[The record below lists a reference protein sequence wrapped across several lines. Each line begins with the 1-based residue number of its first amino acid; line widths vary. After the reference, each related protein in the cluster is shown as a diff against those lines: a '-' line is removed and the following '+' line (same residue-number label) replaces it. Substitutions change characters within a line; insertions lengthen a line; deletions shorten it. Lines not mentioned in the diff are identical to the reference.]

1 MNKLT
6 VQQTAEKWNV
16 SVRRVQ
22 DYCRQGKIPGAQRI
36 GTNWLIPADA
46 VRPADGR
53 KKAVRDEADKDVPM
67 PRKSPFLYMTDLY
80 PEAGTAD
87 RCILALS
94 SNPEAQALF
103 AAEIAYSRGEIDKV
117 YRYAKYFLE
126 KHSGFY
132 AVLAGGM
139 LLAQCAL
146 WAGDINM
153 WQLARKH
160 ICEARAKSNTD
171 RDIIALS
178 LGVTDSAIRSIQDF
192 PKWFKSGWFENL
204 PVDAHY
210 VAKIFYVKHLIVSAQ
225 QLASGEVKYPDM
237 RGLSLMRSIPYVVE
251 PMIADA
257 VADKV
262 ILVEIYLRL
271 LCAIA
276 CHQVGNTDRAVF
288 HLDKAIADCLEDGL
302 YGPLVEHR
310 RQLGSILDER
320 LSAADPQAFKKVKE
334 LYKRML
340 TGWTTIHN
348 AVLERTVSTALTNRE
363 REIARLAVFGL
374 NDKQIANRFNVT
386 EAAIKNII
394 DSAKE
399 KTGVDSR
406 SDLAFYI

>member
-6 VQQTAEKWNV
+6 VQQTAERWNI

-46 VRPADGR
+46 VRPMDGR
-53 KKAVRDEADKDVPM
+53 KKAAKLEAEKDIPM
-67 PRKSPFLYMTDLY
+67 PRKCPFLYMTDLY
-80 PEAGTAD
+80 SEAGTANK
-87 RCILALS
+87 CILALS
-94 SNPEAQALF
+94 GQPEAQALL

-117 YRYAKYFLE
+117 YKYAKYFLD

-132 AVLAGGM
+132 AVLAAGM

-146 WAGDINM
+146 WAGDITM

-160 ICEARAKSNTD
+160 ICEANAKSNTD

-178 LGVTDSAIRSIQDF
+178 LGVIDSAIRSTQDF
-192 PKWFKSGWFENL
+192 PKWFKSGCFENL
-204 PVDAHY
+204 PVDAQY
-210 VAKIFYVKHLIVSAQ
+210 AAKIYYVKHLIVSAQ
-225 QLASGEVKYPDM
+225 QLASGEMKYPDLK
-237 RGLSLMRSIPYVVE
+237 GLSLMRCIPYVVE

-276 CHQVGNTDRAVF
+276 CHQVGNTDRAIF
-288 HLDKAIADCLEDGL
+288 HLDKAIADCLEDDL

-310 RQLGSILDER
+310 RQLGGILDER
-320 LSAADPQAFKKVKE
+320 LSAADPEALKKVKE
-334 LYKRML
+334 LYKRMQI
-340 TGWTTIHN
+340 GWTTIHN
-348 AVLERTVSTALTNRE
+348 AVLERNVSSSLTIRE
-363 REIARLAVFGL
+363 REVARLAVFGL
-374 NDKQIANRFNVT
+374 NDKQIAVRFKISENAV
-386 EAAIKNII
+386 KNIL
-394 DSAKE
+394 DEVKE
-399 KTGVDSR
+399 KTGVQNR
-406 SDLAFYI
+406 NELAFYI

>member
-1 MNKLT
+1 
-6 VQQTAEKWNV
+6 
-16 SVRRVQ
+16 
-22 DYCRQGKIPGAQRI
+22 
-36 GTNWLIPADA
+36 
-46 VRPADGR
+46 
-53 KKAVRDEADKDVPM
+53 
-67 PRKSPFLYMTDLY
+67 
-80 PEAGTAD
+80 
-87 RCILALS
+87 
-94 SNPEAQALF
+94 
-103 AAEIAYSRGEIDKV
+103 
-117 YRYAKYFLE
+117 
-126 KHSGFY
+126 
-132 AVLAGGM
+132 
-139 LLAQCAL
+139 
-146 WAGDINM
+146 
-153 WQLARKH
+153 
-160 ICEARAKSNTD
+160 
-171 RDIIALS
+171 
-178 LGVTDSAIRSIQDF
+178 
-192 PKWFKSGWFENL
+192 
-204 PVDAHY
+204 
-210 VAKIFYVKHLIVSAQ
+210 
-225 QLASGEVKYPDM
+225 M

-310 RQLGSILDER
+310 RQLGSILDDR

-363 REIARLAVFGL
+363 REISRLAVFGL

-386 EAAIKNII
+386 ETAVKNII

-399 KTGVDSR
+399 KTGVNSR

>member
-6 VQQTAEKWNV
+6 VQQTAEKWNI
-16 SVRRVQ
+16 SIRRVQ

-46 VRPADGR
+46 IRPMDGR
-53 KKAVRDEADKDVPM
+53 RKAAKEEADKDIPM
-67 PRKSPFLYMTDLY
+67 PRKCPFLYMTDLY
-80 PEAGTAD
+80 SEAGTAD
-87 RCILALS
+87 KCILSLS
-94 SNPEAQALF
+94 GQPGAQALF

-117 YRYAKYFLE
+117 YRYATYFLE
-126 KHSGFY
+126 KHSSFY

-153 WQLARKH
+153 WQLARRH
-160 ICEARAKSNTD
+160 ICEAHARNNTD

-178 LGVTDSAIRSIQDF
+178 LGVIDSAIRSTQDF
-192 PKWFKSGWFENL
+192 PKWFKSGCFENL

-210 VAKIFYVKHLIVSAQ
+210 AAKIYYVKHLIVMAQ
-225 QLASGEVKYPDM
+225 QLASGEIKYPDL

-276 CHQVGNTDRAVF
+276 CHQVGNTDRAIF
-288 HLDKAIADCLEDGL
+288 HLDKAIEDCLEDGL

-310 RQLGSILDER
+310 RQLGGILDER
-320 LSAADPQAFKKVKE
+320 LSAADPDAFKKVKE
-334 LYKRML
+334 LYKRMQ

-348 AVLERTVSTALTNRE
+348 AVLERTVSASLTIRE

-374 NDKQIANRFNVT
+374 NDKQIASRFNIT
-386 EAAIKNII
+386 ENAVKNII
-394 DSAKE
+394 DAAKE
-399 KTGVDSR
+399 KTGVTNR
-406 SDLAFYI
+406 GDLAFYI

>member
-6 VQQTAEKWNV
+6 VQQTAERWNI

-22 DYCRQGKIPGAQRI
+22 DYCRLGKIPGAQRI

-46 VRPADGR
+46 VRPMDGR
-53 KKAVRDEADKDVPM
+53 KKAAKLEAEQDVPM
-67 PRKSPFLYMTDLY
+67 PRKCPFLYMTDLY

-87 RCILALS
+87 RCILSLS

-126 KHSGFY
+126 KHSSFY

-153 WQLARKH
+153 WQLARMH
-160 ICEARAKSNTD
+160 ICEAHARNNTD

-178 LGVTDSAIRSIQDF
+178 LGVIDSAIRSTQDF
-192 PKWFKSGWFENL
+192 PQWFKSGRFENL

-210 VAKIFYVKHLIVSAQ
+210 AAKIYYVKHLIVSAQ
-225 QLASGEVKYPDM
+225 QLASGEMKYPDL
-237 RGLSLMRSIPYVVE
+237 RGLSMMRCIPYVVE

-271 LCAIA
+271 LCAVA
-276 CHQVGNTDRAVF
+276 CHQVGNTDRAIF
-288 HLDKAIADCLEDGL
+288 HIDKAISDCLEDGL

-310 RQLGSILDER
+310 RQLGVILDER
-320 LSAADPQAFKKVKE
+320 LSATDPQALKKVKE
-334 LYKRML
+334 LYKRMQ

-348 AVLERTVSTALTNRE
+348 AMLERTVSASLTIRE

-374 NDKQIANRFNVT
+374 NDKQIASRYSIT
-386 EAAIKNII
+386 ENAVKNILT
-394 DSAKE
+394 AAME
-399 KTGVDSR
+399 KTGVENR
-406 SDLAFYI
+406 GELAFYI

>member
-6 VQQTAEKWNV
+6 VQQAATKWEI

-46 VRPADGR
+46 VRPMDGR
-53 KKAVRDEADKDVPM
+53 RKAAKLESEMDIPI
-67 PRKSPFLYMTDLY
+67 PRKCPFLHMTDLY
-80 PEAGTAD
+80 SEAGTAD
-87 RCILALS
+87 KCILALS
-94 SNPEAQALF
+94 SNPEAQALL

-117 YRYAKYFLE
+117 YRYATYFLE
-126 KHSGFY
+126 KHSSFY

-139 LLAQCAL
+139 LLAQCAI

-153 WQLARKH
+153 WQLARRH
-160 ICEARAKSNTD
+160 ICEAKARSNTD
-171 RDIIALS
+171 RDIISLS
-178 LGVTDSAIRSIQDF
+178 LGVIDSAIRSTQDF

-210 VAKIFYVKHLIVSAQ
+210 AAKVYYVKHLILSAQ
-225 QLASGEVKYPDM
+225 QLASGEVKYHDIK
-237 RGLSLMRSIPYVVE
+237 GLAMMRSIPYVIE
-251 PMIADA
+251 PMIIDA
-257 VADKV
+257 VYDKV
-262 ILVEIYLRL
+262 IIVEIYLRL

-288 HLDKAIADCLEDGL
+288 HIDKAISDCLKDGL

-310 RQLGSILDER
+310 RQLGVILDER
-320 LSAADPQAFKKVKE
+320 LNAADPQAFKKVKE
-334 LYKRML
+334 LYKRMQ

-348 AVLERTVSTALTNRE
+348 AVLERTVSTSLTIRE

-374 NDKQIANRFNVT
+374 NDKQIANRFNVS
-386 EAAIKNII
+386 ENAINNII
-394 DSAKE
+394 ESAMD
-399 KTGVDSR
+399 KTGVSKR
-406 SDLAFYI
+406 GDLAFYI

>member
-6 VQQTAEKWNV
+6 VQQTAERWNI

-22 DYCRQGKIPGAQRI
+22 DYCRQGKIPGAQRV

-46 VRPADGR
+46 VRPMDGR
-53 KKAVRDEADKDVPM
+53 KKAAKLEAEKDIPM
-67 PRKSPFLYMTDLY
+67 PRKCPFLYMTDLY
-80 PEAGTAD
+80 SEAGTANK
-87 RCILALS
+87 CILALS
-94 SNPEAQALF
+94 GQPEAQALL

-117 YRYAKYFLE
+117 YKYAKYFLD

-132 AVLAGGM
+132 AILAAGM

-146 WAGDINM
+146 WAGDITM

-160 ICEARAKSNTD
+160 ICEANAKSNTD

-178 LGVTDSAIRSIQDF
+178 LGVIDSAIRSTQDF
-192 PKWFKSGWFENL
+192 PKWFKSGCFENL
-204 PVDAHY
+204 PVDAQY
-210 VAKIFYVKHLIVSAQ
+210 AAKIYYVKHLIVSAQ
-225 QLASGEVKYPDM
+225 QLASGEMKYPDLK
-237 RGLSLMRSIPYVVE
+237 GLSLMRCIPYVVE

-276 CHQVGNTDRAVF
+276 CHQVGNTDRAIF
-288 HLDKAIADCLEDGL
+288 HLDKAIADCLKDDL

-310 RQLGSILDER
+310 RQLGVILDER
-320 LSAADPQAFKKVKE
+320 LAAANPEALKKVKE
-334 LYKRML
+334 LYKRMQ

-348 AVLERTVSTALTNRE
+348 AVLERNVSSSLTIRE
-363 REIARLAVFGL
+363 REVARLAVFGL
-374 NDKQIANRFNVT
+374 NDKQIAVRFKISENAV
-386 EAAIKNII
+386 KNIL
-394 DSAKE
+394 DAVKE
-399 KTGVDSR
+399 KTGVQNR
-406 SDLAFYI
+406 NELAFYI

>member
-6 VQQTAEKWNV
+6 VQQMAEKWDI

-46 VRPADGR
+46 VRPMDGR
-53 KKAVRDEADKDVPM
+53 RKAAKLEAEMDIPI
-67 PRKSPFLYMTDLY
+67 PRKCPFLYMTDLY
-80 PEAGTAD
+80 SEAGTAD
-87 RCILALS
+87 KCILSLS
-94 SNPEAQALF
+94 SNPEAQALL

-117 YRYAKYFLE
+117 YRYATYFLE
-126 KHSGFY
+126 KHSSFY

-139 LLAQCAL
+139 LLAQCAI
-146 WAGDINM
+146 WAGDITM
-153 WQLARKH
+153 WQLARRH
-160 ICEARAKSNTD
+160 ICEAKARNNTD

-178 LGVTDSAIRSIQDF
+178 LGVIDSAIRSTQDF

-210 VAKIFYVKHLIVSAQ
+210 AAKVYYVKHLIVSAQ
-225 QLASGEVKYPDM
+225 QLASGEVKYHDL
-237 RGLSLMRSIPYVVE
+237 RGLALMRSIPYVVE
-251 PMIADA
+251 PMIVDA
-257 VADKV
+257 ISDKV

-288 HLDKAIADCLEDGL
+288 HIDKAIDDCLKDGL

-310 RQLGSILDER
+310 RQLGVILDER

-334 LYKRML
+334 LYKRMQ

-348 AVLERTVSTALTNRE
+348 AVLERTVSTSLTIRE
-363 REIARLAVFGL
+363 REVARLAVFGL
-374 NDKQIANRFNVT
+374 NDKQIANRLNVT
-386 EAAIKNII
+386 ENAINNII
-394 DSAKE
+394 ETAMD
-399 KTGVDSR
+399 KTGVNKR
-406 SDLAFYI
+406 GDLAFYI

>member
-46 VRPADGR
+46 LRPMDGR
-53 KKAVRDEADKDVPM
+53 KKAARDEADKDIPM
-67 PRKSPFLYMTDLY
+67 PRKCPFLYMTDLY

-87 RCILALS
+87 RCILSLS

-126 KHSGFY
+126 KHSSFY

-160 ICEARAKSNTD
+160 ICEAHAKSNTD

-192 PKWFKSGWFENL
+192 PKWFKSGWFEKL

-210 VAKIFYVKHLIVSAQ
+210 AAKIYYVKHLIVSAQ

-271 LCAIA
+271 LCAVA
-276 CHQVGNTDRAVF
+276 CHQVGNTDRAIF

-310 RQLGSILDER
+310 RQLGSILDDR

-374 NDKQIANRFNVT
+374 NDKQIANRFNIT
-386 EAAIKNII
+386 ETAVKNII

-399 KTGVDSR
+399 KTGVASR

>member
-6 VQQTAEKWNV
+6 VQQTAEKWNI

-46 VRPADGR
+46 IRPMDGR
-53 KKAVRDEADKDVPM
+53 KKAAKEEADKDIPM
-67 PRKSPFLYMTDLY
+67 PRKCPFLYMTDLY

-87 RCILALS
+87 KCILSLS
-94 SNPEAQALF
+94 GQPEAQALF

-117 YRYAKYFLE
+117 YRYATYFLE
-126 KHSGFY
+126 KHSSFY

-160 ICEARAKSNTD
+160 ICEAHARSNTD
-171 RDIIALS
+171 RDIISLS
-178 LGVTDSAIRSIQDF
+178 LGVIDSAIRSTQDF

-210 VAKIFYVKHLIVSAQ
+210 AAKIYYVKHLIVTAQ
-225 QLASGEVKYPDM
+225 QLASGEIKYPDL

-276 CHQVGNTDRAVF
+276 CHQVGNTDRAIL
-288 HLDKAIADCLEDGL
+288 HLDKAIEDCLEDGL

-310 RQLGSILDER
+310 RQLGGILDER
-320 LSAADPQAFKKVKE
+320 LSAADPEAFKKVKE
-334 LYKRML
+334 LYKRMQ

-348 AVLERTVSTALTNRE
+348 AVLERTVSASLTIRE

-374 NDKQIANRFNVT
+374 NDKQIANRFNIT
-386 EAAIKNII
+386 ENAVKNII
-394 DSAKE
+394 DAAKE
-399 KTGVDSR
+399 KTGVTNR
-406 SDLAFYI
+406 GDLAFYI

>member
-6 VQQTAEKWNV
+6 VQQTAERWNI

-46 VRPADGR
+46 IRPMDGR
-53 KKAVRDEADKDVPM
+53 KKAAKLDAEKDIPM
-67 PRKSPFLYMTDLY
+67 PRKCPFLYMTDLY
-80 PEAGTAD
+80 SEAGTANK
-87 RCILALS
+87 CILALS
-94 SNPEAQALF
+94 GQPEAQALL

-117 YRYAKYFLE
+117 YKYSKYFLD

-132 AVLAGGM
+132 AVLAAGM

-146 WAGDINM
+146 WAGDITM

-160 ICEARAKSNTD
+160 ICEANAKTNTD

-178 LGVTDSAIRSIQDF
+178 LGVIDSAIRSTQDF
-192 PKWFKSGWFENL
+192 PKWFKSGCFENL
-204 PVDAHY
+204 PVDAQY
-210 VAKIFYVKHLIVSAQ
+210 AAKIYYVKHLIVSAQ
-225 QLASGEVKYPDM
+225 QLASGEMKYPDLK
-237 RGLSLMRSIPYVVE
+237 GLSLMRCIPYVVE

-288 HLDKAIADCLEDGL
+288 HLDKAISDCLKDGL

-310 RQLGSILDER
+310 RQIGVILDER
-320 LSAADPQAFKKVKE
+320 LAAADPEALKKVKE
-334 LYKRML
+334 LYKRMQ

-348 AVLERTVSTALTNRE
+348 AVLERNVSAALTIRE
-363 REIARLAVFGL
+363 REVARLAVFGL
-374 NDKQIANRFNVT
+374 NDKQIAVRFKISENAV
-386 EAAIKNII
+386 KNIL
-394 DSAKE
+394 DAAKE
-399 KTGVDSR
+399 KTGVQNR
-406 SDLAFYI
+406 SELAFYI

>member
-6 VQQTAEKWNV
+6 VQQTAERWNI

-46 VRPADGR
+46 IRPMDGR
-53 KKAVRDEADKDVPM
+53 KKAARDEADKDVPM
-67 PRKSPFLYMTDLY
+67 PRKCPFLYMTDLY
-80 PEAGTAD
+80 PEAGSAD
-87 RCILALS
+87 RCILSLS

-103 AAEIAYSRGEIDKV
+103 AAGIAYSRGEIDKV

-126 KHSGFY
+126 KHSSFY

-153 WQLARKH
+153 WQLARRH
-160 ICEARAKSNTD
+160 ICEARARVNTD

-178 LGVTDSAIRSIQDF
+178 LGVIDSAIRSTQDF
-192 PKWFKSGWFENL
+192 PKWFKSGCFENL

-210 VAKIFYVKHLIVSAQ
+210 AAKIYYIKHLIVSAQ
-225 QLASGEVKYPDM
+225 QLASGEVKYPDL
-237 RGLSLMRSIPYVVE
+237 RGLSLMRCIPYVVE

-276 CHQVGNTDRAVF
+276 CQQVGNTDRAVF
-288 HLDKAIADCLEDGL
+288 HLDKAIEDCLKDRL

-310 RQLGSILDER
+310 RQLGGILDER
-320 LSAADPQAFKKVKE
+320 IAAIDPQALKTVKE
-334 LYKRML
+334 LYKRMQ
-340 TGWTTIHN
+340 TGWTIIHN
-348 AVLERTVSTALTNRE
+348 AVLERTVSASLTIRE

-374 NDKQIANRFNVT
+374 TDKQIASRYNISEDAV
-386 EAAIKNII
+386 KNIL
-394 DSAKE
+394 DSAME
-399 KTGVDSR
+399 KTDVSKRG
-406 SDLAFYI
+406 DLAFYI